1 MTARMDEHEQR
12 RALDIGYRRAE
23 LTLEQLWLRYFAL
36 GGVAGLVEVEA
47 YLHGVMSLPPL
58 QRDIL
63 AHAVNERLDELT
75 WRHRVPYSRSAREG
89 RPASGPLAAL
99 VALLEGMRLAP
110 PERLPVAAAAAGRA
124 LGIEVVIYLVDY
136 EQRLLTPVT
145 TADGPA
151 REPCAV
157 EATLPG
163 RAFRQVEILPS
174 EAGGTPRLWV
184 PLLDGVERLGV
195 LEVVMD
201 DAADLYDGVLRQQ
214 CQWVSGLLGHL
225 VVAVDHYGDALDTA
239 RRQRSR
245 SPAAELVWHLLPSL
259 TAGTDRCVLSGLVE
273 PSYEVGG
280 DAFDYALSET
290 TAHLAIFDA
299 VGHSLTSGIVAAVA
313 LAAYR
318 STRRGGGS
326 LFAQATAI
334 EDALAEAFGN
344 ESRFITGVLAELDL
358 VSGRLRYLAAG
369 HPYPLLMRDGRV
381 VKSLTGGRR
390 TLFGLPTANL
400 SVAEEFLEPGDWLI
414 LYTDGITEARDEAGN
429 FFGEERLVDFLRREA
444 ASDHPPPETV
454 RRLVH
459 AVMRH
464 QRGVLQDDATVLL
477 ARWDRSGQVVTGTP
491 GEATAGR

>member
-1 MTARMDEHEQR
+1 MTARTDENDQR
-12 RALDIGYRRAE
+12 RALEVGYRRAE

-47 YLHGVMSLPPL
+47 YLHGLMSLPPL

-75 WRHRVPYSRSAREG
+75 WRHRVPYSRSVREG
-89 RPASGPLAAL
+89 RPPRGPLAAL
-99 VALLEGMRLAP
+99 VTLLEGMRLAP

-124 LGIEVVIYLVDY
+124 LGVQVVIYLVDY
-136 EQRLLTPVT
+136 EQRLLSPVE

-157 EATLPG
+157 ETTLPG

-174 EAGGTPRLWV
+174 EAGSAPRLWV
-184 PLLDGVERLGV
+184 PLLDGAERLGI
-195 LEVVMD
+195 LEVVVD
-201 DAADLYDGVLRQQ
+201 DLADLYDPVLRQQ

-225 VVAVDHYGDALDTA
+225 VVAVDHYGDALDAA

-245 SPAAELVWHLLPSL
+245 SPAAELIWHLLPSL
-259 TAGTDRCVLSGLVE
+259 TAGTDRCVLSGVVE

-299 VGHSLTSGIVAAVA
+299 VGHSLTSGVVTAVT

-334 EDALAEAFGN
+334 DDALTEAFG
-344 ESRFITGVLAELDL
+344 EKTRFITGVLAELDL

-390 TLFGLPTANL
+390 HLFGLPTATM
-400 SVAEEFLEPGDWLI
+400 SVAEEFLEPGDWLT

-454 RRLVH
+454 RRLIT

-477 ARWDRSGQVVTGTP
+477 ARWDAQLRPECRPTR
-491 GEATAGR
+491 EA

>member
-1 MTARMDEHEQR
+1 MTAHTDEHEQR
-12 RALDIGYRRAE
+12 RALDVGYRRAE
-23 LTLEQLWLRYFAL
+23 LTLGQLWLRYFSL
-36 GGVAGLVEVEA
+36 GGVAGAGEVEA
-47 YLHGVMSLPPL
+47 YLGGTLPLPPL

-63 AHAVNERLDELT
+63 AQVVNERLDELT
-75 WRHRVPYSRSAREG
+75 WRHRVPYSRRVREG
-89 RPASGPLAAL
+89 RPARGPLAAL
-99 VALLEGMRLAP
+99 VTLLEDMRLSP

-124 LGIEVVIYLVDY
+124 LGVQVVIYLVDY
-136 EQRLLTPVT
+136 EQRLLTPVV
-145 TADGPA
+145 TADVPA
-151 REPCAV
+151 REPCV
-157 EATLPG
+157 VDTTLPG
-163 RAFRQVEILPS
+163 RAFRQVEVLPS
-174 EAGGTPRLWV
+174 EAEGAPRLWV
-184 PLLDGVERLGV
+184 PLLDGAERLGV
-195 LEVVMD
+195 LEVVLD
-201 DAADLYDGVLRQQ
+201 DAADLYDPVLRQQ

-225 VVAVDHYGDALDTA
+225 VVAVDHYGDALDAA

-245 SPAAELVWHLLPSL
+245 TPAAELIWHLLPSL
-259 TAGTDRCVLSGLVE
+259 TAGTDRCLLSGMVE

-290 TAHLAIFDA
+290 TAHLAVFDA
-299 VGHSLTSGIVAAVA
+299 VGHSLTSGVVAAVT

-326 LFAQATAI
+326 LFAQASAI
-334 EDALAEAFGN
+334 DDALTEAFG
-344 ESRFITGVLAELDL
+344 EKTRFISGLLAELDL

-381 VKSLTGGRR
+381 VKRLTGGRR
-390 TLFGLPTANL
+390 TLFGLPTANM
-400 SVAEEFLEPGDWLI
+400 SVAEEFLEPGDWLT

-454 RRLVH
+454 RRLVQ

-477 ARWDRSGQVVTGTP
+477 ARWDAPSRP
-491 GEATAGR
+491 

>member
-1 MTARMDEHEQR
+1 MTARTDEHEQR
-12 RALDIGYRRAE
+12 RALDVGYRRAE
-23 LTLEQLWLRYFAL
+23 LTLEQLWVRYFAL

-47 YLHGVMSLPPL
+47 YLHGMMSLPPL

-99 VALLEGMRLAP
+99 VTLLEGMRLAP

-124 LGIEVVIYLVDY
+124 LGVQVVIYLVDY

-163 RAFRQVEILPS
+163 RAFRQVEVLPS
-174 EAGGTPRLWV
+174 EAGGAPRLWV

-225 VVAVDHYGDALDTA
+225 VVAVNHYGDALDAA

-245 SPAAELVWHLLPSL
+245 SPAAELVWDLLPSL

-290 TAHLAIFDA
+290 TAHLAIFDS

-318 STRRGGGS
+318 STRRKGGS
-326 LFAQATAI
+326 LLAQATAI
-334 EDALAEAFGN
+334 EDALVEAFG
-344 ESRFITGVLAELDL
+344 EQGRFITGVLAELDL
-358 VSGRLRYLAAG
+358 TSGGCATSPRA
-369 HPYPLLMRDGRV
+369 
-381 VKSLTGGRR
+381 TR
-390 TLFGLPTANL
+390 T
-400 SVAEEFLEPGDWLI
+400 
-414 LYTDGITEARDEAGN
+414 RC
-429 FFGEERLVDFLRREA
+429 
-444 ASDHPPPETV
+444 
-454 RRLVH
+454 
-459 AVMRH
+459 
-464 QRGVLQDDATVLL
+464 
-477 ARWDRSGQVVTGTP
+477 
-491 GEATAGR
+491 